1 MERGLEVLITVTVQ
15 DTHKL
20 GSERARA
27 EVDKALSWRGE
38 IVKVKESK
46 TADTLLIEI
55 KVSDSWQ
62 ATDDEKLAYLKD
74 WLTAKTR
81 MFTVKNV
88 RDTA

>member
-1 MERGLEVLITVTVQ
+1 MLITVRLQ

-20 GSERARA
+20 GRERARTA
-27 EVDKALSWRGE
+27 VTWALSWRGE
-38 IVKVKESK
+38 VVKVKQGN

-81 MFTVKNV
+81 MFTAKDV
-88 RDTA
+88 RG

>member
-1 MERGLEVLITVTVQ
+1 MLITVQ
-15 DTHKL
+15 LMDTYKL
-20 GSERARA
+20 GSERAQA

-46 TADTLLIEI
+46 TPDTLLIEI

-81 MFTVKNV
+81 RFTVKDV
-88 RDTA
+88 RG

>member
-1 MERGLEVLITVTVQ
+1 VLITVTLQ

-20 GSERARA
+20 GPERARTA
-27 EVDKALSWRGE
+27 LTWALSWRGE
-38 IVKVKESK
+38 VVKVKETK
-46 TADTLLIEI
+46 TPDTLLIEA

-81 MFTVKNV
+81 MFTVKDV
-88 RDTA
+88 RG

>member
-1 MERGLEVLITVTVQ
+1 MLITVEIK
-15 DTHKL
+15 DTNKL
-20 GSERARA
+20 GPEQARTA
-27 EVDKALSWRGE
+27 VTWALSWRGE
-38 IVKVKESK
+38 VVKVKESK

-88 RDTA
+88 Q

>member
-1 MERGLEVLITVTVQ
+1 MLITVTLQ

-46 TADTLLIEI
+46 TPDTLLIEI

-81 MFTVKNV
+81 FFTVKGI
-88 RDTA
+88 RG

>member
-1 MERGLEVLITVTVQ
+1 VLITVTIR
-15 DTHKL
+15 DTNKL
-20 GSERARA
+20 GSDRARA

-46 TADTLLIEI
+46 TPDTLLIEI

-74 WLTAKTR
+74 WLAAKTR
-81 MFTVKNV
+81 MFTIKDV
-88 RDTA
+88 RG